1 MSDQPTWLDGNA
13 LAGVLTEILG
23 AELTASPRGCP
34 SCGAVNA
41 IGAHRLYR
49 GAGWVLRCP
58 QCGDV
63 AICIVRL
70 PDRHVVQMTGTWRFE
85 VPR

>member
-49 GAGWVLRCP
+49 GAGWVLVVRSAAIWRSASSGCP
-58 QCGDV
+58 I
-63 AICIVRL
+63 ATSSR
-70 PDRHVVQMTGTWRFE
+70 
-85 VPR
+85 